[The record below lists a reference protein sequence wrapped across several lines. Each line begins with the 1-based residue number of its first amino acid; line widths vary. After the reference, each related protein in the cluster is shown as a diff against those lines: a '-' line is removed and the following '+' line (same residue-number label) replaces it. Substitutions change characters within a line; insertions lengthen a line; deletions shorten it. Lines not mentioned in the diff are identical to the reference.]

1 MRTTSSSPCWFC
13 GSAGVVVCADA
24 AAQRMAAPR
33 KKASAS
39 LMNLK
44 SPFKSIRLVEYF
56 GQGRPKA
63 SKGVRDFDAR
73 IIEHGCR
80 KSESGKRPKKEDLK
94 KSERRC
100 LRRRAAASAENPA
113 RTHVAAS
120 MPSRPSRLARPVRD

>member
-1 MRTTSSSPCWFC
+1 MRTTSSSDCWFC

-24 AAQRMAAPR
+24 AAQRMAAAR

-39 LMNLK
+39 LLNLK

-73 IIEHGCR
+73 ITEHGCR
-80 KSESGKRPKKEDLK
+80 KSESGRRPKQGLFILEPKASKANHRDTEGTEVAQRVLILNP
-94 KSERRC
+94 SVPSPCPLC
-100 LRRRAAASAENPA
+100 LCG
-113 RTHVAAS
+113 
-120 MPSRPSRLARPVRD
+120 